1 MSHYTTLE
9 TQLVSEKHLVLA
21 LEDMGFTEV
30 EVHAEPQP
38 LVGWRGRERPQLAHV
53 IVRREH
59 LGPVSNDL
67 GFFKN
72 AEGIYE
78 VFVSD
83 VDQAAHGGAWL
94 RKLYQRYA
102 YHVARDLL
110 AEQDFSLVEEE
121 VDEGGAVHLTL
132 RRMA

>member
-1 MSHYTTLE
+1 MSHYTILE

-21 LEDMGFTEV
+21 LKDMGFADV
-30 EVHAEPQP
+30 EVHAEAQH
-38 LVGWRGRERPQLAHV
+38 LVGYEGIARSQLAHV

-59 LGPVSNDL
+59 VGRWSNDL
-67 GFFKN
+67 GFFRK
-72 AEGIYE
+72 ADGTFE

-83 VDQAAHGGAWL
+83 FDQPTYGAAWL
-94 RKLYQRYA
+94 GKLTQRYA

-121 VDEGGAVHLTL
+121 VDARGAIHLTL

>member
-9 TQLVSEKHLVLA
+9 TRLVSEKHLVLA

-30 EVHAEPQP
+30 EVHAEAQP
-38 LVGWRGRERPQLAHV
+38 LVGWLGDKRRQRAHV

-59 LGPVSNDL
+59 VGWGSNDL

-72 AEGIYE
+72 AQGTYE
-78 VFVSD
+78 AHVSD
-83 VDQAAHGGAWL
+83 ADQAAYGGAWL
-94 RKLYQRYA
+94 RKLHQRYA

-121 VDEGGAVHLTL
+121 VDERGAVHLTL